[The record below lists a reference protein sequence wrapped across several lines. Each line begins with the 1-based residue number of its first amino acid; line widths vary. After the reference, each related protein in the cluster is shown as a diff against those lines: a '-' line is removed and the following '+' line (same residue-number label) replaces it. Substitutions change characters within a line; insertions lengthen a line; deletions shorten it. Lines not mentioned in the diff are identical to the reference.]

1 MRMFQS
7 EEWLLIAIHE
17 GRKKT
22 IGQQDTSTFQ
32 QLLGRGYVTGSKT
45 EGIGYVDAI
54 LTPTGK
60 EVLAEIFRRD

>member
-17 GRKKT
+17 GRKKV
-22 IGQQDTSTFQ
+22 IGQQEVSIFQ
-32 QLLGRGYVTGSKT
+32 QLLCRGYVTGSKI
-45 EGIGYVDAI
+45 EEVGYVDAT
-54 LTPTGK
+54 LTPTGN

>member
-22 IGQQDTSTFQ
+22 ISQQDSSTFQ
-32 QLLGRGYVTGSKT
+32 QLLGRGYVTGSKS
-45 EGIGYVDAI
+45 EEVGYEDAA
-54 LTPTGK
+54 LTPIGK